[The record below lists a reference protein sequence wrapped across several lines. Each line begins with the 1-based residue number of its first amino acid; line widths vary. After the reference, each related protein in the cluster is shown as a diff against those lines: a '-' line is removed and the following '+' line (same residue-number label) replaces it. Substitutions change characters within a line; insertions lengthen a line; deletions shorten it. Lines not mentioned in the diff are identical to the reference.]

1 MVMNIDF
8 DIFRERSV
16 FFSNKSS
23 RESFVHSVASS
34 VSYYKRMEIQSD
46 NPLWSKQIETEEIA
60 LLYAISVKE
69 DGIPVKQA
77 IDNSS
82 KEGA

>member
-1 MVMNIDF
+1 MDMVINIDF
-8 DIFRERSV
+8 DIFRGKSV
-16 FFSNKSS
+16 FSSNKIS
-23 RESFVHSVASS
+23 REYFVYSVAFS

-69 DGIPVKQA
+69 DGIPVK
-77 IDNSS
+77 
-82 KEGA
+82 

>member
-1 MVMNIDF
+1 MAQIPSNMNIVMNIDF

-16 FFSNKSS
+16 FSSNKSS

-46 NPLWSKQIETEEIA
+46 NPLWSKQVKIKEIA
-60 LLYAISVKE
+60 FLYATPVKE
-69 DGIPVKQA
+69 DSIPVK
-77 IDNSS
+77 
-82 KEGA
+82 